1 MEKRRALDIDQDCLE
16 LGELSVR
23 IHNHSGKSSHH
34 HYHYCHDDQT
44 PSGAGGRGTDM
55 KSRSSVLSWEQSSD
69 ASLGYSRETRAR
81 SEELRTKSREMIRSG
96 DITIIIIII
105 IIRSG
110 AQETMAAWSVT
121 NRSE

>member
-1 MEKRRALDIDQDCLE
+1 
-16 LGELSVR
+16 
-23 IHNHSGKSSHH
+23 
-34 HYHYCHDDQT
+34 
-44 PSGAGGRGTDM
+44 M

-69 ASLGYSRETRAR
+69 ASLGHSRETRAR

-96 DITIIIIII
+96 HITIIIIIMTI

>member
-1 MEKRRALDIDQDCLE
+1 
-16 LGELSVR
+16 
-23 IHNHSGKSSHH
+23 
-34 HYHYCHDDQT
+34 
-44 PSGAGGRGTDM
+44 M
-55 KSRSSVLSWEQSSD
+55 KSRSSILSWEQSSD
-69 ASLGYSRETRAR
+69 ASLGHSRETRAR

-96 DITIIIIII
+96 HITIIIIIII

>member
-1 MEKRRALDIDQDCLE
+1 
-16 LGELSVR
+16 
-23 IHNHSGKSSHH
+23 
-34 HYHYCHDDQT
+34 
-44 PSGAGGRGTDM
+44 M

-69 ASLGYSRETRAR
+69 ASLGHSRETRAR

-96 DITIIIIII
+96 HITIIIIIVI
-105 IIRSG
+105 IIIMIRSG

>member
-1 MEKRRALDIDQDCLE
+1 
-16 LGELSVR
+16 
-23 IHNHSGKSSHH
+23 
-34 HYHYCHDDQT
+34 
-44 PSGAGGRGTDM
+44 M

-69 ASLGYSRETRAR
+69 ASLGHSRDTRAR

-105 IIRSG
+105 IMIRSG

-121 NRSE
+121 NRS

>member
-1 MEKRRALDIDQDCLE
+1 
-16 LGELSVR
+16 
-23 IHNHSGKSSHH
+23 
-34 HYHYCHDDQT
+34 
-44 PSGAGGRGTDM
+44 M

-69 ASLGYSRETRAR
+69 ASLGHSRETRAR

-96 DITIIIIII
+96 HITIIIIIII

>member
-1 MEKRRALDIDQDCLE
+1 
-16 LGELSVR
+16 
-23 IHNHSGKSSHH
+23 
-34 HYHYCHDDQT
+34 
-44 PSGAGGRGTDM
+44 M

-81 SEELRTKSREMIRSG
+81 SEELQTKSREMIRSG

-105 IIRSG
+105 MMIRSG

>member
-1 MEKRRALDIDQDCLE
+1 
-16 LGELSVR
+16 
-23 IHNHSGKSSHH
+23 
-34 HYHYCHDDQT
+34 
-44 PSGAGGRGTDM
+44 M
-55 KSRSSVLSWEQSSD
+55 KSRSSILSWEQSSD
-69 ASLGYSRETRAR
+69 ASLGHSRETRAR

-96 DITIIIIII
+96 HITIIIIIMTI

>member
-1 MEKRRALDIDQDCLE
+1 
-16 LGELSVR
+16 
-23 IHNHSGKSSHH
+23 
-34 HYHYCHDDQT
+34 
-44 PSGAGGRGTDM
+44 M

-81 SEELRTKSREMIRSG
+81 SEELRTKSRGMIRSG
-96 DITIIIIII
+96 HITIIIIII
-105 IIRSG
+105 MMIRSG